1 MVPFQWVIPPFIN
14 QQMDTHDNSIYKWL
28 NNKWDSNWL
37 NIKSFDWRTNQI
49 VGICGISRCWLVD
62 WSSPDRKKWFNE
74 HTHCIVVILSH
85 PHFISFYPIK
95 FLVYWWL
102 YHILMFPFVVAN
114 PSLISQIRMEMDGN
128 IPMTSWW
135 HPHCWLY
142 TSCLT
147 INTCIFCGGTMNK
160 KEHTG
165 QVSWPYTYIYI

>member
-1 MVPFQWVIPPFIN
+1 MGFKLVEHQIIWLKNKSNCRHMRHIPMLIGRLI
-14 QQMDTHDNSIYKWL
+14 QSWQE
-28 NNKWDSNWL
+28 
-37 NIKSFDWRTNQI
+37 
-49 VGICGISRCWLVD
+49 
-62 WSSPDRKKWFNE
+62 KWFNE

-128 IPMTSWW
+128 IPMTSWS

-160 KEHTG
+160 KEHIG
-165 QVSWPYTYIYI
+165 QVSWPYTYIYIIIYIHNYIYI